1 MEVGGGFC
9 FRVWS
14 YYIGELVIDRQ
25 LCHDSIP
32 VTPRPKVMFALKA
45 PTSMR
50 G

>member
-1 MEVGGGFC
+1 MEVRGGFC

-32 VTPRPKVMFALKA
+32 VTPEAKGNVWP
-45 PTSMR
+45 
-50 G
+50 